1 MWYKRDF
8 DPKSVTD
15 TSLPIKILKGP
26 RQVGKTSLLERI
38 PDISV
43 IRVDDLSTR
52 NFLEQNPRLF
62 LDQFKGAVLIDEA
75 PLAGTIFSELKR
87 RVDEARRNQDTSLDY
102 WLTGSNQTLLRQST
116 SESLAGRANFFDLN
130 TLSIHELGDF
140 NLERHLLRGGW
151 PELAV
156 SAQLSPDRYLND
168 FVSTFIDRDIVAAAG
183 IERKASFSKALGLT
197 AARQGMLMNYSEI
210 AGLCGVDV
218 TTIQSWIALLQEN
231 GILRIVEPYSSNL
244 NKRLSKTP
252 KVYFEDVA
260 LASRLQ
266 GWTDTKPLMLS
277 IYFGFLLE
285 TIVLT
290 EISRFFSSRGQK
302 SKVFH
307 LRTKEKV
314 EIDFLVELPN
324 QKYLA
329 IEVKSTPQAFST
341 AQNTCLDSLGLN
353 IVGRWILTPQKI
365 SSPSPNVLHFEHLY
379 DLLASEVFT
388 V

>member
-1 MWYKRDF
+1 M
-8 DPKSVTD
+8 
-15 TSLPIKILKGP
+15 
-26 RQVGKTSLLERI
+26 
-38 PDISV
+38 
-43 IRVDDLSTR
+43 IRVDDLPTR

-75 PLAGTIFSELKR
+75 VLAGTIFSELKR

-102 WLTGSNQTLLRQST
+102 WLTGSNQTLLRQKT

-156 SAQLSPDRYLND
+156 STQLSPDRYLND

-183 IERKASFSKALGLT
+183 IERKAAFSKALGLT
-197 AARQGMLMNYSEI
+197 AVRQGMLMNYSEI

-252 KVYFEDVA
+252 KIYFEDVA

-266 GWTDTKPLMLS
+266 SWTETKPLMLS
-277 IYFGFLLE
+277 VYFGFLLE
-285 TIVLT
+285 TIVNFSL
-290 EISRFFSSRGQK
+290 FFQSGA
-302 SKVFH
+302 
-307 LRTKEKV
+307 E
-314 EIDFLVELPN
+314 E
-324 QKYLA
+324 
-329 IEVKSTPQAFST
+329 
-341 AQNTCLDSLGLN
+341 
-353 IVGRWILTPQKI
+353 
-365 SSPSPNVLHFEHLY
+365 
-379 DLLASEVFT
+379 
-388 V
+388 